1 MTTPPLDTLTSL
13 ASHHDTP
20 DAVVPLHRLEKR
32 IFHLAGKAIHEFN
45 LIQEGDKILVAVSG
59 GKDSWVMLYILNE
72 LRKRAP
78 IHFEIIAVNIDQGWK
93 GFRQD
98 IVEDFLAKNEIN
110 FHMEDF
116 DIASIVNEKTEAGS
130 TPCSLCSRLRRGS
143 LYGLAEKLKC
153 TKIALGHHL
162 DDFVETSLLNQFFIG
177 RTGAMSPKLLADDG
191 HNVVIRPLMYVL
203 EKDIMAYAEAKKF
216 PIVCCQCPLMCGE
229 TVHGDF
235 KRRYVKNLLKDLELK
250 IPNIKQSLMSSLG
263 NVHASHLLDR
273 SLFDYDTGQIRP
285 TQET

>member
-1 MTTPPLDTLTSL
+1 
-13 ASHHDTP
+13 
-20 DAVVPLHRLEKR
+20 
-32 IFHLAGKAIHEFN
+32 
-45 LIQEGDKILVAVSG
+45 
-59 GKDSWVMLYILNE
+59 
-72 LRKRAP
+72 
-78 IHFEIIAVNIDQGWK
+78 
-93 GFRQD
+93 
-98 IVEDFLAKNEIN
+98 
-110 FHMEDF
+110 
-116 DIASIVNEKTEAGS
+116 
-130 TPCSLCSRLRRGS
+130 
-143 LYGLAEKLKC
+143 
-153 TKIALGHHL
+153 
-162 DDFVETSLLNQFFIG
+162 
-177 RTGAMSPKLLADDG
+177 
-191 HNVVIRPLMYVL
+191 MYVL